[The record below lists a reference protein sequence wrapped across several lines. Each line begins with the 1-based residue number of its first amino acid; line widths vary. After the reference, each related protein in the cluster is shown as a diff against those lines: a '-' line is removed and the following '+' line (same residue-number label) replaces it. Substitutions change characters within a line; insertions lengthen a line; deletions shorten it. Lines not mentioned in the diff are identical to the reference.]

1 MDWLMPSEWNS
12 IDCFHSS
19 VAKPEQI
26 ALDSSDNNLIKHTS
40 DLEIVH
46 TYTLHNKGPSDA
58 KRTEVKLMWPMMPLP
73 GFNEQQPLLQANDL
87 PSVIRVS
94 DPKAKVDRC
103 HIYQPV
109 SLYTSKNDLIV
120 VYFRQRIMY
129 LVQICIIQLSIQ
141 LIPHFRII
149 WFVLILLRSNIFKIR
164 LYPRSVM
171 DHYVKVLFVILIHYQ
186 LVTAFWSN

>member
-1 MDWLMPSEWNS
+1 MQSACKS
-12 IDCFHSS
+12 IDCFHFS

-26 ALDSSDNNLIKHTS
+26 ALDSSDSNLIKHTS

-58 KRTEVKLMWPMMPLP
+58 KRTEVKLMWPMMPLS

-109 SLYTSKNDLIV
+109 STYTSKTDLI
-120 VYFRQRIMY
+120 
-129 LVQICIIQLSIQ
+129 
-141 LIPHFRII
+141 
-149 WFVLILLRSNIFKIR
+149 FVNLDNKSC
-164 LYPRSVM
+164 
-171 DHYVKVLFVILIHYQ
+171 
-186 LVTAFWSN
+186 A